1 MSNDLDNGYAVLQTS
16 CIANDVEGKKG
27 CNSSDALTI
36 YEHEGEEGVW
46 YDSYCYSCNQF
57 FNKEQTHNSQ
67 AAIELGIK
75 DGEVVEKKKFN
86 PLPKSQPLKKEEVIE
101 FIKKI
106 GYEGKN
112 YRSLKDEYNK
122 FYGHLTKLD
131 STGKPIAR
139 YYPETKDGVVV
150 GYKCRNFPKNF
161 SHGKLGVTGISNDMS
176 GQVKFKSGG
185 RYVLIVGGESDKVAA
200 YQMLR
205 EDQITRKQGEYEA
218 TAVVS
223 PTTGEPSA
231 YKQVASNYEFFDS
244 FDIIVVGMD
253 SDEKGTEAA
262 YAVAKM
268 LPSDKVRIAKWSS
281 KDPNKMLEEGKQK
294 QFVRD
299 FYNAKPFVSVG
310 IKSAA
315 DAMSEVSDFLNSPK
329 IGLPP
334 HLHRLQENMRG
345 GIKST
350 GAIVNIIGHTSIGKC
365 LGKDTPILM
374 YDFSI
379 KKVQEVGVGDLIMGD
394 DGTPRKVMSLAN
406 GTELMYKVE
415 QEKGITY
422 TVNSSHILSL
432 RAGFDTPQY
441 KKGEIVNI
449 NVEDYI
455 NSSKTNKRSLKGY
468 KGDFRKYNVTQQE
481 ESKAYLLGLWL
492 AEGTEVASEVTI
504 HKEMFEIL
512 QEEAYNAGY
521 SITIKKEYNLCIT
534 CYIKGGFKAWLR
546 SIGVLGKKHFPSY
559 LMQCTP
565 NTRYNA
571 IAGYLDG
578 DGFKVSNGY
587 EVTAKQDLLSSTFM
601 ELCKSVSLQV
611 TNRKVEKSCQNNFSG
626 IYNRMFVFGKT
637 NEIPNKLTRKKVDTK
652 SKLREHNNTKIT
664 VTKLKEDEYFG
675 FVIDGNHLFCL
686 GDGTVTHNTL
696 FTDTLIY
703 DWVFNSPV
711 MPTILSL
718 ERTAGELLID
728 LYSLHLK
735 KNLTWFSDG
744 QDAIDYLD
752 TPEVKV
758 LCENLVYKEDG
769 TPRFYIIDE
778 RSASVETLKKQV
790 DKTRKQNNSN
800 FIICDPLTD
809 FLRSLP
815 LEDQENFMMY
825 QKLLKKDGVVFIN
838 VLHTRKPSSDK
849 EGKARDV
856 SEYDVL
862 GSGSFVQSADINI
875 VLNRDKMAENPTERN
890 TTYVSMP
897 KCRGG
902 TTGLACKIYYDPE
915 TRQVYDYDDRFNTT
929 PEVSIIVDEDGED
942 IQIQF

>member
-36 YEHEGEEGVW
+36 YEHEGEDGVW

-185 RYVLIVGGESDKVAA
+185 RYVLIVGGECYSEDTEVLTPAGWKVFRELTQEDLVMQVEDGVGVFVKPLDYVVKEHNGVLLNYKSKFNDLLVTPKHKMVSLDFNKKEYTHTAEDLPRSKGHSYRKSVWYEGSGVPLTDDQIKFIIAVAADSKVDTRKSGKRVAHFSFIKERKIIRLKNILEKLDLDYTEFDKSVHDWACGRKYHTFNVTLPEWVIEKGLPLNWLQDLNFKQKTLVLDEIILWDGNLVKGRDSFEFSSKLKHEAELVANLAITNNQHANISFRKNDLGEWFVVKVSRNKTTASYQRVIVTEVNYTGKVYCVTVPSGKILVRRNGKVVVCGNCDKVAA

-218 TAVVS
+218 IAVVS

-350 GAIVNIIGHTSIGKC
+350 GAIVNIIGHTSIGK
-365 LGKDTPILM
+365 
-374 YDFSI
+374 
-379 KKVQEVGVGDLIMGD
+379 
-394 DGTPRKVMSLAN
+394 
-406 GTELMYKVE
+406 
-415 QEKGITY
+415 
-422 TVNSSHILSL
+422 
-432 RAGFDTPQY
+432 
-441 KKGEIVNI
+441 
-449 NVEDYI
+449 
-455 NSSKTNKRSLKGY
+455 
-468 KGDFRKYNVTQQE
+468 
-481 ESKAYLLGLWL
+481 
-492 AEGTEVASEVTI
+492 
-504 HKEMFEIL
+504 
-512 QEEAYNAGY
+512 
-521 SITIKKEYNLCIT
+521 
-534 CYIKGGFKAWLR
+534 
-546 SIGVLGKKHFPSY
+546 
-559 LMQCTP
+559 
-565 NTRYNA
+565 
-571 IAGYLDG
+571 
-578 DGFKVSNGY
+578 
-587 EVTAKQDLLSSTFM
+587 
-601 ELCKSVSLQV
+601 
-611 TNRKVEKSCQNNFSG
+611 
-626 IYNRMFVFGKT
+626 
-637 NEIPNKLTRKKVDTK
+637 
-652 SKLREHNNTKIT
+652 
-664 VTKLKEDEYFG
+664 
-675 FVIDGNHLFCL
+675 
-686 GDGTVTHNTL
+686 TL

-752 TPEVKV
+752 TPEVKI

>member
-36 YEHEGEEGVW
+36 YEHEGEDGVW

-112 YRSLKDEYNK
+112 YRGLKDEYNK

-185 RYVLIVGGESDKVAA
+185 RYVLIVGGECYSEDTEVLTPAGWKVFRELSQEDLVMQVEDGVGVFVKPLDYVVKEHNGVLLNYKSKFNDLLVTPKHKMVSLDFNKKEYTHTAEDLPRSKGHSYRKSVWYEGSGVPLTDDQIKFIIAVAADSKVDTRKSGKRVAHFSFIKERKITRLKNLLEKLDLVYTEFDKSVHDWACGRKYHTFNVTLPEWVIEKGLPLNWLQDLNFKQKTLVLDEIILWDGNLVKGRDSFEFSSKLKHEAELVANLAITNNQHANISFRKNDLGEWFVVKVSRNKTTASYQRVIVTEVNYTGKVYCVTVPSGKILVRRNGKVVVCGNCDKVAA

-218 TAVVS
+218 IAVVS

-350 GAIVNIIGHTSIGKC
+350 GAIVNIIGHTSIGK
-365 LGKDTPILM
+365 
-374 YDFSI
+374 
-379 KKVQEVGVGDLIMGD
+379 
-394 DGTPRKVMSLAN
+394 
-406 GTELMYKVE
+406 
-415 QEKGITY
+415 
-422 TVNSSHILSL
+422 
-432 RAGFDTPQY
+432 
-441 KKGEIVNI
+441 
-449 NVEDYI
+449 
-455 NSSKTNKRSLKGY
+455 
-468 KGDFRKYNVTQQE
+468 
-481 ESKAYLLGLWL
+481 
-492 AEGTEVASEVTI
+492 
-504 HKEMFEIL
+504 
-512 QEEAYNAGY
+512 
-521 SITIKKEYNLCIT
+521 
-534 CYIKGGFKAWLR
+534 
-546 SIGVLGKKHFPSY
+546 
-559 LMQCTP
+559 
-565 NTRYNA
+565 
-571 IAGYLDG
+571 
-578 DGFKVSNGY
+578 
-587 EVTAKQDLLSSTFM
+587 
-601 ELCKSVSLQV
+601 
-611 TNRKVEKSCQNNFSG
+611 
-626 IYNRMFVFGKT
+626 
-637 NEIPNKLTRKKVDTK
+637 
-652 SKLREHNNTKIT
+652 
-664 VTKLKEDEYFG
+664 
-675 FVIDGNHLFCL
+675 
-686 GDGTVTHNTL
+686 TL

-778 RSASVETLKKQV
+778 RSASVEVLKKQV